1 MQGKLCCFEG
11 SGANCGNWDAGG
23 AGAGAIGNPDWGPA
37 AHCPNQPSLGI
48 GQPGADATGAR
59 PILGAVPDPNNGPP
73 KFTSGGW

>member
-23 AGAGAIGNPDWGPA
+23 AGAGGGGGAA
-37 AHCPNQPSLGI
+37 AHCGDQPSLGI

-59 PILGAVPDPNNGPP
+59 PILGAVPDPVSGPP
-73 KFTSGGW
+73 TFTSGGW